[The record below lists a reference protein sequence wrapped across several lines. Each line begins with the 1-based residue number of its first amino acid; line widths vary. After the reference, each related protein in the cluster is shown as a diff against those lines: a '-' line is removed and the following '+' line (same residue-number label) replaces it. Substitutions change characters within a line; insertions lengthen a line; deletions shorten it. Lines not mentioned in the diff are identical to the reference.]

1 VTVFDLVLPVTPDTL
16 WTAAKLVF
24 GFVAA
29 LFVGALVLPGLER
42 EGYPQ
47 ADGSTK
53 HYKLTGMTLFFVTHV
68 VVAVC
73 IFGFGVSLTLLIS
86 HIGSLFIVANVLAFG
101 LTFALYLW
109 GRRISGGDR
118 VPVSRSTAF
127 DSVGLPPTLR
137 DLWFGNELN
146 PTWLGVDMKLFMYQP
161 SLIGVNLLIVAF
173 ASAQYDLHHR
183 VMPQTW
189 CLLGFWW
196 AYLFSHYVKEEFM
209 LSTWDIT
216 SENFGFMLVWGD
228 LVYVPFLYSLPGW
241 WLVDHMTPFETWQWV
256 SLSVLCGLSMWVFRE
271 ANWQK
276 ERYKRHPNKRIWGRL
291 PVLIDGRLLASGFW
305 GIGRK
310 LNYTGEIG
318 VYVCFALTTG
328 FGSPWPYLLPLAL
341 TVLLVQR
348 AARDDK
354 KCSAKYGDT
363 WKAYCERTRFRIV
376 PYVY

>member
-1 VTVFDLVLPVTPDTL
+1 MGVFDIVLPITADTLITATALVL
-16 WTAAKLVF
+16 

-29 LFVGALVLPGLER
+29 LFAGALLLPGLER
-42 EGYPQ
+42 DGYPQ
-47 ADGSTK
+47 LDGTRK
-53 HYKLTGMTLFFVTHV
+53 TYKLTGMTLFFVTHV
-68 VVAVC
+68 AVAVLV
-73 IFGFGVSLTLLIS
+73 FGFGVSLTVLVT
-86 HIGSLFIVANVLAFG
+86 HFWSLFVVANLLAFG
-101 LTFALYLW
+101 LTLALYLW
-109 GRRISGGDR
+109 GRRKG
-118 VPVSRSTAF
+118 PVLRSTAF
-127 DSVGLPPTLR
+127 DAIRMPRLVR

-146 PTWLGVDMKLFMYQP
+146 PTWLGVDMKMFMYQP

-173 ASAQYDLHHR
+173 AFAQHDLHQT
-183 VMPQTW
+183 VTPQTW

-209 LSTWDIT
+209 LSTWDVT

-241 WLVDHMTPFETWQWV
+241 WIVDDTQPFAIWQWV
-256 SLSVLCGLSMWVFRE
+256 SLSVLCAAFMWMFRE

-276 ERYKRHPNKRIWGRL
+276 ERYKRDPDKRIWGRP

-318 VYVCFALTTG
+318 VYVCFALCAG
-328 FGSPWPYLLPLAL
+328 FESPWPYVLPLAL

-354 KCSAKYGDT
+354 KCSAKYGAA
-363 WKAYCERTRFRIV
+363 WQAYCERTRFRIV